1 MVAKQGG
8 GRLVFGKGG
17 FMFGLGIWELIII
30 LLIVLVL
37 FSRKL
42 PELGEGL
49 GKGIRSFRKSIKE
62 PDEIDVTPKEGQEKE
77 KAKKDSP

>member
-1 MVAKQGG
+1 
-8 GRLVFGKGG
+8 
-17 FMFGLGIWELIII
+17 MFGLGIWELLVI

-42 PELGEGL
+42 PEIGEGL

-62 PDEIDVTPKEGQEKE
+62 SDEIDVTPEG
-77 KAKKDSP
+77 KKKTETETGDRDR

>member
-1 MVAKQGG
+1 
-8 GRLVFGKGG
+8 
-17 FMFGLGIWELIII
+17 MFGLGIWELLVI

-42 PELGEGL
+42 PEIGEGL

-62 PDEIDVTPKEGQEKE
+62 SDEIDVTPKEGQEKGKTKE
-77 KAKKDSP
+77 GSS